1 MKGRSNISS
10 IVKGDKVIWAVVIAL
25 SIFSMFVV
33 YSSTATLAFNQRS
46 GNTEYYLIKHAVV
59 LAFGYLALITCYFL
73 NYKKYATLSNLLLPI
88 SFLLLVYTLI
98 RGTNLNNAARWI
110 QIPFVGLTFQTSDLA
125 KVALILFVSKEI
137 AKKQDDIKSWKTFI
151 WLNVPILVI
160 CLLIAIADFSTAALL
175 FVTCCL
181 MMIAGRVRW
190 KHIFKLIGL
199 GVVGVGG
206 LISVGYMFPNKMR
219 VFTWIS
225 RLNSF
230 LNDVDGPPQVQQAK
244 MAISKAGIL
253 GVGPGN
259 GFQRNFLPSA
269 YSDFVY
275 AFIVEEWGLIGA
287 FAVLMTYLILLWRGI
302 KLITKSDRTFG
313 SMLVLGM
320 TLLIVLQALIN
331 MAVSVHLVPV
341 TGLPLPLISH
351 GGTSV
356 IFTCIALGVILC
368 VSKYVEKPQLATDG
382 AIENEIKV
390 EGE

>member
-1 MKGRSNISS
+1 VKGRSNISS

-356 IFTCIALGVILC
+356 I
-368 VSKYVEKPQLATDG
+368 
-382 AIENEIKV
+382 
-390 EGE
+390 